1 MRLWIACLAML
12 WTPQFALSQ
21 TSSQPLPLTEP
32 EKRQI
37 LRQLI
42 ELEAAREQIRAYQD
56 YVDRD
61 RQADDRERAN
71 WQRALELEKQA
82 AAIAVKERD
91 LAEERA
97 KFYETAYHALAK
109 KPGFGCWMRRIFS
122 LGIARCR

>member
-1 MRLWIACLAML
+1 MRLWIVLVVTL
-12 WTPQFALSQ
+12 WTPLSALSQ
-21 TSSQPLPLTEP
+21 TPSQPLPLTEP

-42 ELEAAREQIRAYQD
+42 ELEAAREQIRAYSD

-61 RQADDRERAN
+61 RQADERERAN
-71 WQRALELEKQA
+71 WQRAVELEKQA
-82 AAIAVKERD
+82 AAIAVRERD

-97 KFYETAYHALAK
+97 KFYEAAYRALAK
-109 KPGFGCWMRRIFS
+109 KPGFGCWMKRIFS